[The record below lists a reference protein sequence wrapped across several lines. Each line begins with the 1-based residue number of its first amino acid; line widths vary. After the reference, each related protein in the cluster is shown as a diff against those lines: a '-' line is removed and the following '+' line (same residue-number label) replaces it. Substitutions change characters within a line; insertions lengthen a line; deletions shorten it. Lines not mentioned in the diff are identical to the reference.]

1 MKRLL
6 LILVALMAFCAS
18 ASAQLYVVNGE
29 EYSTEQM
36 RRIDPERVEST
47 ELVPVNDSIM
57 ALYGER
63 AADGVIIVKLK
74 HDAEPRF
81 SVDSLSFREWVE
93 REVEWGNDE
102 PAARVVYHYVVGTDG
117 RARLTELIESTD
129 NRLRQR
135 VVRAVK
141 RAPLW
146 TPAERESQAVEVE
159 QVLVIELPK
168 GKRLRGKQFL
178 IQL

>member
-1 MKRLL
+1 MKRLIAIVL
-6 LILVALMAFCAS
+6 LLFVSAT
-18 ASAQLYVVNGE
+18 ASAQLYIVNGE
-29 EYSTEQM
+29 EYSAEQM
-36 RRIDPERVEST
+36 RRIDPERVESS
-47 ELVPVNDSIM
+47 EQVAINDSIM

-63 AADGVIIVKLK
+63 AADGVIIVTLK
-74 HDAEPRF
+74 HDTEPQF

-93 REVEWGNDE
+93 REVAWGNDE
-102 PAARVVYHYVVGTDG
+102 PAARVVYRYVVGTDG
-117 RARLTELIESTD
+117 RTQLTELIESTD

-146 TPAERESQAVEVE
+146 TPAEREGRAVEVE

-168 GKRLRGKQFL
+168 GKRLRGKHFL

>member
-6 LILVALMAFCAS
+6 LIVLLLLLSIS
-18 ASAQLYVVNGE
+18 ASAQLYIVNGE
-29 EYSTEQM
+29 EYSVEQM

-57 ALYGER
+57 VLYGER

-74 HDAEPRF
+74 HDTEPRF

-102 PAARVVYHYVVGTDG
+102 PAARVAYRYVVGIDG

-141 RAPLW
+141 RSPQW
-146 TPAERESQAVEVE
+146 TPAERERQAVEVE
-159 QVLVIELPK
+159 QTLIVELPK
-168 GKRLRGKQFL
+168 GKRMRGKYFL

>member
-6 LILVALMAFCAS
+6 LIALLLLLSIS
-18 ASAQLYVVNGE
+18 ASAQFYVVNGE
-29 EYSTEQM
+29 EYSAEQM

-57 ALYGER
+57 VLYGER

-74 HDAEPRF
+74 HDTEPRF

-93 REVEWGNDE
+93 REVAWGNDE
-102 PAARVVYHYVVGTDG
+102 PAARVVYRYVVGIDG
-117 RARLTELIESTD
+117 RARLSELIESTD

-141 RAPLW
+141 RSPQW
-146 TPAERESQAVEVE
+146 TPAEREGQAVEVE
-159 QVLVIELPK
+159 QTLIVELPK
-168 GKRLRGKQFL
+168 GKRLRGKYFL

>member
-1 MKRLL
+1 MKRLIAIVL
-6 LILVALMAFCAS
+6 LLFVSAT
-18 ASAQLYVVNGE
+18 ASAQLYIVNGE
-29 EYSTEQM
+29 EYSAEQM
-36 RRIDPERVEST
+36 RRIDPERVESS
-47 ELVPVNDSIM
+47 EQVAINDSIM
-57 ALYGER
+57 ARFGER
-63 AADGVIIVKLK
+63 AADGVIIVTLK
-74 HDAEPRF
+74 HDTEPQF

-93 REVEWGNDE
+93 REVAWGNDE
-102 PAARVVYHYVVGTDG
+102 PAARVVYRYVVGTDG
-117 RARLTELIESTD
+117 RTQLTELIESTD

-146 TPAERESQAVEVE
+146 APAEREGRAVEVE

-168 GKRLRGKQFL
+168 GKRLRGKHFL